1 MFNKNTFGD
10 NEQDPRLKG
19 SSVLVKKDESI
30 INNGVFTT
38 CKRRDGCPP
47 WQLSSEKIQHDKKK
61 KIINYEKL

>member
-30 INNGVFTT
+30 INNGVLQ
-38 CKRRDGCPP
+38 PA
-47 WQLSSEKIQHDKKK
+47 KKM
-61 KIINYEKL
+61 IVAHRGDVS